1 VDSLLNCGIILLRTN
16 PTQDVN
22 SVTNATVR
30 LEEMVCRLNMRGI
43 AAEAINPNFCLSDL
57 A

>member
-1 VDSLLNCGIILLRTN
+1 
-16 PTQDVN
+16 VN
-22 SVTNATVR
+22 SVTNATGR
-30 LEEMVCRLNMRGI
+30 LEELVCRLNMRGI